1 MTNKIICSNQE
12 ISEDFSLNIL
22 FNVPLGL
29 LDPNHPAI
37 NQNLQKKF
45 FTTVIIKN

>member
-12 ISEDFSLNIL
+12 ISEGFSRNIL

-45 FTTVIIKN
+45 FTTVIIKS